1 MPEIFEDFKDSGV
14 KLIDQEID
22 GEIEIGKENDDN
34 EGNGKQSRYFII
46 YRTKLE
52 MTSFFTHS
60 ERRAILSISVNRQFS
75 DNQ

>member
-34 EGNGKQSRYFII
+34 EGNGKQNRYFII
-46 YRTKLE
+46 YSTKLE
-52 MTSFFTHS
+52 MTSFFTRP